1 MKVEL
6 SRLSEPQQEQVIEFA
21 RSLAPKLPKGMS
33 GEDLAKLRGIL
44 PLEDA
49 REIAEII
56 KRDFN
61 QVDSDGW

>member
-21 RSLAPKLPKGMS
+21 RSLALKLPKGMS